1 MDDRFMQSEMTT
13 RHMGIAAESNFCLQM
28 WKWCHKTI
36 EFVDISQKLG
46 KIGISA
52 IEDRM
57 SRALLN

>member
-1 MDDRFMQSEMTT
+1 MQSEMTT